1 MPRRDGTG
9 PTGKGPF
16 TGRGE
21 GYCAV
26 SYPEDREPYG
36 FAGLQGTPVRRPR
49 LLGLFRNIFGRGL
62 GRGRGRGR
70 GRRW

>member
-1 MPRRDGTG
+1 MPRFDGTG

-26 SYPEDREPYG
+26 SSPEGREPSG
-36 FAGLQGTPVRRPR
+36 FAGLQGEPVRQPQ
-49 LLGLFRNIFGRGL
+49 LLRLFRSIFGG

-70 GRRW
+70 GRRR